1 MIQQP
6 SDAVSVREMS
16 LHQQYYDL
24 VAGGRKRVEVRV
36 AYPAL
41 LDLAPGQQIRFCCG
55 QESTLTQI
63 TRVTRYA
70 SFEELLDNE
79 GVEAVNPTASRDE
92 QLTAIRRIYP
102 PAKERLGCLA
112 IAIENV

>member
-16 LHQQYYDL
+16 LYQQYYDL
-24 VAGGRKRVEVRV
+24 VAAGRKRVEVRV

-41 LDLAPGQQIRFCCG
+41 LDLAPGQRIRFRCG
-55 QESTLTQI
+55 QQSTLTQV

-70 SFEELLDNE
+70 NFEELLDNE
-79 GVEAVNPTASRDE
+79 GVEAVNPTASRDD
-92 QLTAIRRIYP
+92 QLRAIRDIYP
-102 PAKERLGCLA
+102 PAKEELGCLA
-112 IAIENV
+112 IAIEKI